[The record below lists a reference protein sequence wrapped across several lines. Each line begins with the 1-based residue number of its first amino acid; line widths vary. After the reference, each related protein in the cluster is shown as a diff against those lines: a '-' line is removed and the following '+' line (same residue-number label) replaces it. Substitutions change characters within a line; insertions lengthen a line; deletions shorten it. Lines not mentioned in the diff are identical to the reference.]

1 MITQRDRWHEIS
13 YKIASKRRFETKDIV
28 KRIKAIAGHDIV
40 LKNYPIKVPRVA
52 FNPSI
57 HLFGEKL
64 RVYARIIIG
73 YYTYTSAIAEFDISL
88 EELYENTQKKY
99 EAELTVYPTTRY
111 DLWGVE
117 DPRVYEIDGK
127 LYMTYTGRTVF
138 YFNPEVKTER
148 TLPVTARY
156 ENGKWKKI
164 AVFRMPDEI
173 RSFVTSDKN
182 AFMVKSEKLMLFHR
196 LHMLNDKFYL
206 AVCNVPESVLNS
218 EELQEIEIGEN
229 ITLMEAAP
237 FESKIGWAT
246 PPVKVNDEYLVLIHG
261 VDRELSA
268 YRVFA
273 VLMNKEGFFTAVTP
287 FYILEPREIYEQYG
301 DRPFVVFPCGIQRIG
316 DRLIISYGG
325 ADSFVVL
332 GEIKLDDLMN
342 ILYENRL
349 D

>member
-1 MITQRDRWHEIS
+1 MIAHKDRWYEIS
-13 YKIASKRRFETKDIV
+13 NKITRRRRFETRDIV
-28 KRIKAIAGHDIV
+28 KRLKAITGHDII

-57 HLFGEKL
+57 HLFGDRL
-64 RVYARIIIG
+64 RIYARIIIG
-73 YYTYTSAIAEFDISL
+73 YYTYTSAIAEFDITL
-88 EELYENTQKKY
+88 DELYEKTCRKY
-99 EAELTVYPTTRY
+99 EAELSVYPTTKY

-127 LYMTYTGRTVF
+127 LYMTYTGRTSS
-138 YFNPEVKTER
+138 YFSPVIKTER

-164 AVFRMPDEI
+164 AVFRMPEEI
-173 RSFVTSDKN
+173 RSFVASDKN
-182 AFMVKSEKLMLFHR
+182 AFLVKSDKLMLFHR

-206 AVCNVPESVLNS
+206 AVCNVPESVLES
-218 EELQEIEIGEN
+218 KELQEIEIGEN
-229 ITLMEAAP
+229 ITVMRAAP
-237 FESKIGWAT
+237 FESKIGWAA

-261 VDRELSA
+261 VDKELSA

-273 VLMNKEGFFTAVTP
+273 VLMNKEGLFTAITP

-301 DRPFVVFPCGIQRIG
+301 DRPFVVFPCGLQKLG
-316 DRLIISYGG
+316 DKLIISYGG
-325 ADSFVVL
+325 ADSFVVI
-332 GEIKLDDLMN
+332 GEIELEKLMN
-342 ILYENRL
+342 ILYENRV